1 MLLAWGTTNVISE
14 RRTYGEE
21 RIERSG
27 ERGGR
32 EEIACDWILNLC
44 LLHTR
49 EFVVYMYTCTIIMQ
63 IHNFKL

>member
-32 EEIACDWILNLC
+32 EESV
-44 LLHTR
+44 HVTG
-49 EFVVYMYTCTIIMQ
+49 F
-63 IHNFKL
+63 